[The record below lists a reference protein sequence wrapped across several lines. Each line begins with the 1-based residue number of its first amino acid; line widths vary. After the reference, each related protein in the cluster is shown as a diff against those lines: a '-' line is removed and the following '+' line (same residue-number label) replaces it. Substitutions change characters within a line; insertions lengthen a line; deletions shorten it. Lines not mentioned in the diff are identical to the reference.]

1 MFRQFGAQELLII
14 LLIVVLLFGAKKLP
28 DTARGLGRS
37 LRIFKAE
44 TKGLTDDDSEESAD
58 KQATTPQVAPQATPQ
73 VAPQATPQVAPQAT
87 TQSVTE
93 HQPVAAPDPAAHSD
107 ERP

>member
-1 MFRQFGAQELLII
+1 MFRQIGPPELLII

-28 DTARGLGRS
+28 ETARGLGRS

-44 TKGLTDDDSEESAD
+44 TKGLTEDD
-58 KQATTPQVAPQATPQ
+58 
-73 VAPQATPQVAPQAT
+73 QAT
-87 TQSVTE
+87 TQ
-93 HQPVAAPDPAAHSD
+93 APPQQITDQTQQTPSTGAE

>member
-44 TKGLTDDDSEESAD
+44 TKGLSDDDKTSDSDAD
-58 KQATTPQVAPQATPQ
+58 SDAAPQITATRSPDQ
-73 VAPQATPQVAPQAT
+73 
-87 TQSVTE
+87 
-93 HQPVAAPDPAAHSD
+93 QPVAAPDPVTRSASDAAHSD
-107 ERP
+107 ERS

>member
-28 DTARGLGRS
+28 ETARGLGRS

-44 TKGLTDDDSEESAD
+44 TKGLTDEDDSAAD
-58 KQATTPQVAPQATPQ
+58 QAAPTSATPQ
-73 VAPQATPQVAPQAT
+73 VTAQRSTDPIP
-87 TQSVTE
+87 
-93 HQPVAAPDPAAHSD
+93 PAADPSVAQAPTSAD

>member
-44 TKGLTDDDSEESAD
+44 TKGLTDDDKPAD
-58 KQATTPQVAPQATPQ
+58 SGAAPEITSTPSSNQ
-73 VAPQATPQVAPQAT
+73 
-87 TQSVTE
+87 
-93 HQPVAAPDPAAHSD
+93 QPVATPDPSPRSVSDPAPSD
-107 ERP
+107 ERS

>member
-1 MFRQFGAQELLII
+1 VFRQFGAQELLII

-44 TKGLTDDDSEESAD
+44 TKGLADDDKAADSA
-58 KQATTPQVAPQATPQ
+58 AAPQITS
-73 VAPQATPQVAPQAT
+73 QAGSDQ
-87 TQSVTE
+87 
-93 HQPVAAPDPAAHSD
+93 QPVATPEPSSRPASESTHSD
-107 ERP
+107 DRS

>member
-28 DTARGLGRS
+28 ETARGLGRS

-44 TKGLTDDDSEESAD
+44 TKGLTDDERPDEHPASADQRPKAESARQQITAQQD
-58 KQATTPQVAPQATPQ
+58 QAPARDAVSDHPATP
-73 VAPQATPQVAPQAT
+73 A
-87 TQSVTE
+87 
-93 HQPVAAPDPAAHSD
+93 D
-107 ERP
+107 ERQ

>member
-28 DTARGLGRS
+28 ETARGLGRS

-44 TKGLTDDDSEESAD
+44 TKGLSDDEKAD
-58 KQATTPQVAPQATPQ
+58 PTVTPEITS
-73 VAPQATPQVAPQAT
+73 
-87 TQSVTE
+87 QSSPPE
-93 HQPVAAPDPAAHSD
+93 QPVATGENAARAASDPAHSD
-107 ERP
+107 ERS

>member
-28 DTARGLGRS
+28 ETARGLGRS

-44 TKGLTDDDSEESAD
+44 TKGLTDDDSGTDTAGAAPQQITRQPSNAPVPPPDGTAAPAPSSAD
-58 KQATTPQVAPQATPQ
+58 
-73 VAPQATPQVAPQAT
+73 
-87 TQSVTE
+87 
-93 HQPVAAPDPAAHSD
+93 
-107 ERP
+107 ERS

>member
-1 MFRQFGAQELLII
+1 VFRQFGAQELLII

-44 TKGLTDDDSEESAD
+44 TKGLTEDEKASDSDA
-58 KQATTPQVAPQATPQ
+58 APQITS
-73 VAPQATPQVAPQAT
+73 
-87 TQSVTE
+87 QSSSD
-93 HQPVAAPDPAAHSD
+93 HQPVAAPDPASRPAAESTHSD
-107 ERP
+107 ERS